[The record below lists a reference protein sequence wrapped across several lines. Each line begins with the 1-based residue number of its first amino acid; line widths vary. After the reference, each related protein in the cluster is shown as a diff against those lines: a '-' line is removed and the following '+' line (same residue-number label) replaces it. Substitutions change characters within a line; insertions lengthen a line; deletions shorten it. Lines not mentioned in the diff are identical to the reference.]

1 MRFGAHVSIAGG
13 AASALERAKGL
24 HISVFQIFSRSPQG
38 KGGVLSEKE
47 IKNFRQRYGELAFQD
62 FYLHS
67 PYYVNLASPNPKI
80 WYSSISCLTEE
91 LKVTELLGANYLVVH
106 TGNHRGQ
113 GVEEG
118 IKRVAKA
125 LKEILSRTSSST
137 TLLLENT
144 AGQGTAIGSKW
155 EEIASIIE
163 SCCGVEERLGT
174 CMDTCHAFASGYD
187 MRTKEKVDETLAE
200 FDRIIDLTR
209 LKLMHGNDSK
219 GALGSRIDRH
229 EHIGRGRIGL
239 AGFQALVNHPAL
251 EHLDM
256 IIETPKMGNE
266 SDRDNL
272 DILTGLVGQ
281 QRSIFP

>member
-1 MRFGAHVSIAGG
+1 MRFGAHVSIAGEMS
-13 AASALERAKGL
+13 AALERAKGL
-24 HISVFQIFSRSPQG
+24 HISVFQIFSRSPRG

-47 IKNFRQRYGELAFQD
+47 IKNFRQRYKELAFED

-67 PYYVNLASPNPKI
+67 PYYINLASANPKI
-80 WYSSISCLTEE
+80 WHSSISSLVKD
-91 LKVTELLGANYLVVH
+91 LKLTELLGANYLVVH

-125 LKEILSRTSSST
+125 LKGVFSRTSSRT
-137 TLLLENT
+137 ALLLENT
-144 AGQGTAIGSKW
+144 AGQGTAIGSRW

-163 SCCGVEERLGT
+163 SCGVEERLGT

-187 MRTKEKVDETLAE
+187 IGTREKIDETLAE
-200 FDRIIDLTR
+200 FDRIIGLTR
-209 LKLMHGNDSK
+209 LKLIHGNDSK

-281 QRSIFP
+281 

>member
-13 AASALERAKGL
+13 MSAALERAKDL
-24 HISVFQIFSRSPQG
+24 HINVFQIFSRSPRG
-38 KGGVLSEKE
+38 KGGLLSEKE

-67 PYYVNLASPNPKI
+67 PYYVNLASANPKV
-80 WYSSISCLTEE
+80 WHSSISSLVEE

-113 GVEEG
+113 GVGEG

-125 LKEILSRTSSST
+125 LKAILSRTSST
-137 TLLLENT
+137 TILLLENT
-144 AGQGTAIGSKW
+144 AGQGTAIGCRW

-163 SCCGVEERLGT
+163 SCGVEERLGT

-187 MRTKEKVDETLAE
+187 IRTREKIDETLAQ
-200 FDRIIDLTR
+200 FDRIIGLAR
-209 LKLMHGNDSK
+209 LKLLHGNDSK
-219 GALGSRIDRH
+219 GALGSRLDRH

-251 EHLDM
+251 QHLDM
-256 IIETPKMGNE
+256 IIETPKMGSG
-266 SDRDNL
+266 SDRENL
-272 DILTGLVGQ
+272 DILTRLIGQ
-281 QRSIFP
+281 EKSFRY

>member
-1 MRFGAHVSIAGG
+1 MRFGAHVSIAGEMS
-13 AASALERAKGL
+13 AALERAKDL
-24 HISVFQIFSRSPQG
+24 HISVFQIFSQSPRG
-38 KGGVLSEKE
+38 KGRLPSEKE
-47 IKNFRQRYGELAFQD
+47 IKNFRQRYKELAFQD

-67 PYYVNLASPNPKI
+67 PYYVNLASANPKV
-80 WYSSISCLTEE
+80 WHSSISSLVEA

-125 LKEILSRTSSST
+125 LKGILSQTSSTT

-144 AGQGTAIGSKW
+144 AGQGTAIGCRW

-163 SCCGVEERLGT
+163 GCGVEERLGT

-187 MRTKEKVDETLAE
+187 IRTREKIDETLAQ
-200 FDRIIDLTR
+200 FDRIIGLAR
-209 LKLMHGNDSK
+209 LKLLHGNDSK
-219 GALGSRIDRH
+219 GALGSRLDRH

-251 EHLDM
+251 QHLDM
-256 IIETPKMGNE
+256 IIETPKMGSG
-266 SDRDNL
+266 SDRENL
-272 DILTGLVGQ
+272 DILTRLVGQ
-281 QRSIFP
+281 EKSFRY

>member
-13 AASALERAKGL
+13 MSAALERAKDL
-24 HISVFQIFSRSPQG
+24 HISVFQIFSRSPRG
-38 KGGVLSEKE
+38 KGGLLSEKE
-47 IKNFRQRYGELAFQD
+47 IKNFRQRYKELTFQD

-67 PYYVNLASPNPKI
+67 PYYVNLASANPKV
-80 WYSSISCLTEE
+80 WHSSISSLVEA

-125 LKEILSRTSSST
+125 LKGILSQTSSTT

-144 AGQGTAIGSKW
+144 AGQGTAIGCRW

-163 SCCGVEERLGT
+163 SCGVEERLGT

-187 MRTKEKVDETLAE
+187 IRTKDKIDETLAQ
-200 FDRIIDLTR
+200 FDRIIGLAR
-209 LKLMHGNDSK
+209 LKLLHGNDSK
-219 GALGSRIDRH
+219 GALGSRLDRH

-251 EHLDM
+251 QHLDM
-256 IIETPKMGNE
+256 IIETPKMGSG
-266 SDRDNL
+266 SDRENL
-272 DILTGLVGQ
+272 DILARLVGQ
-281 QRSIFP
+281 EKSFRY